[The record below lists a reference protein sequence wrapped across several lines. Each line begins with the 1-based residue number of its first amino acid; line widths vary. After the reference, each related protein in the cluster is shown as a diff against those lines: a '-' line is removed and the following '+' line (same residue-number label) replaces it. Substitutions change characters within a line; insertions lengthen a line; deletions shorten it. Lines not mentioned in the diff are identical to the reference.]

1 MLFNSLQFVFF
12 LPVVVALFFL
22 TPHRLRWVLLL
33 AASYYFYMCWK
44 PAYAILLVVST
55 VVDYVCALGLENA
68 RRTWLRWSLL
78 ATSLA
83 VNLGLL
89 FVFKY
94 YQLFAVTTNELLG
107 LASTPAAIPLL
118 DLLLPVGI
126 SFYTFQT
133 LSYTI
138 DVFRRQRPAERHFG
152 LFALYVSFFPQLVA
166 GPIERSDNLLPQF
179 RQQQRFSPVNIED
192 GLKLVLW
199 GYFKKLVIA
208 DRLAVYVDQVYS
220 ASEVASSGQL
230 MLATYL
236 FAFQIYCDFSG
247 YTDIAIGAAQM
258 MGYTF
263 RPNFRSPYLAQNI
276 QDFWSRWHISLS
288 TWFRDYVYVPLGGSA
303 VAASRW
309 AFNIAV
315 VFLISGLWHGANWT
329 FVVWGGLH
337 AAYYLIYR
345 GYRRMRSGR
354 RSASLASG
362 SVSHALSVAVTFH
375 AVLVAWVFF
384 RAASLAAAVGI
395 LTRMLPGGWRTAP
408 ADIVGFGRFDLIVGV
423 MAIAFLMTVEIL
435 QGHDLRQFLA
445 QRPRPM
451 RWGFYYAV
459 VLLIVNFGMFH
470 NPQQFIYFQF

>member
-1 MLFNSLQFVFF
+1 
-12 LPVVVALFFL
+12 
-22 TPHRLRWVLLL
+22 
-33 AASYYFYMCWK
+33 
-44 PAYAILLVVST
+44 
-55 VVDYVCALGLENA
+55 
-68 RRTWLRWSLL
+68 
-78 ATSLA
+78 
-83 VNLGLL
+83 
-89 FVFKY
+89 
-94 YQLFAVTTNELLG
+94 
-107 LASTPAAIPLL
+107 
-118 DLLLPVGI
+118 
-126 SFYTFQT
+126 
-133 LSYTI
+133 
-138 DVFRRQRPAERHFG
+138 
-152 LFALYVSFFPQLVA
+152 
-166 GPIERSDNLLPQF
+166 
-179 RQQQRFSPVNIED
+179 
-192 GLKLVLW
+192 
-199 GYFKKLVIA
+199 
-208 DRLAVYVDQVYS
+208 
-220 ASEVASSGQL
+220 

-435 QGHDLRQFLA
+435 QGHDLRQILA